1 MLQNEIF
8 CEDIRDVEQLRSL
21 FNFIRSAEEYFF
33 NPPPPTPEM
42 RKAQILS
49 PNHTRISFGGMLS
62 LECLITEEP
71 PVVIWWWLNGTKLD
85 LFHHRGGLN
94 IETLESNLSSMS
106 TLRVADFKHD
116 DAGLYECRAEK
127 PGFVNDYPAKSSVH
141 VTVIDPTK
149 APLFSEDLDV
159 QYSNANAVE
168 SKFLLTSLYLICIHC
183 LMK

>member
-8 CEDIRDVEQLRSL
+8 YVDIRDVEQLRSL

-106 TLRVADFKHD
+106 TL
-116 DAGLYECRAEK
+116 L
-127 PGFVNDYPAKSSVH
+127 AKLMSWGH
-141 VTVIDPTK
+141 HTVRHQIRI
-149 APLFSEDLDV
+149 
-159 QYSNANAVE
+159 
-168 SKFLLTSLYLICIHC
+168 LL
-183 LMK
+183 